1 MTGSRPSPG
10 GATRS
15 SRIVVGVDACPVS
28 WIAVRWAAT
37 LAGWLD
43 ADVIAAHGL
52 RPDLPRA
59 DVPAA
64 SIGAQVA
71 FTLERDW
78 CAPLRAAAVPY
89 RLVVREGSPVDVL
102 QQVVETEA
110 PELVVT
116 GRHTGAQERG
126 WRSTSL
132 GMLASPHVPTLVV
145 PEPTPEAAMAAPLG
159 GRDVAVRRILVGI
172 DGSAPSLRA
181 LDWAVRL
188 AGASGGDIVAVS
200 TIEEVP
206 VFPLGPATAES
217 SEGEAD
223 APARAAVMLA
233 RACAPARARGAHV
246 HTISRRGP
254 PATVLVRMAT
264 LLHADLVA
272 AGIRGL
278 GRPDHPTLGHV
289 SRRLVCRSPRPV
301 LLTP

>member
-1 MTGSRPSPG
+1 
-10 GATRS
+10 
-15 SRIVVGVDACPVS
+15 VVGVDPCPAS
-28 WIAVRWAAT
+28 WIAVRWAAS

-43 ADVIAAHGL
+43 AEVIAAHAL
-52 RPDLPRA
+52 RPGLPRA
-59 DVPAA
+59 DVPGG
-64 SIGAQVA
+64 SIGTQVA

-116 GRHTGAQERG
+116 GRHIDAQERG
-126 WRSTSL
+126 WHSTSL
-132 GMLASPHVPTLVV
+132 GILANPQVPTLVV
-145 PEPTPEAAMAAPLG
+145 PEPTRETAMPASLG
-159 GRDVAVRRILVGI
+159 GRDVAMRRILVGV

-188 AGASGGDIVAVS
+188 VGATGGGDVVVVS

-206 VFPLGPATAES
+206 VFPLGPATVVS
-217 SEGEAD
+217 SKGEAD

-233 RACAPARARGAHV
+233 RACAPARAAGARV
-246 HTISRRGP
+246 HTVSRRGP

-264 LLHADLVA
+264 LLDADLVA
-272 AGIRGL
+272 AGIRGV
-278 GRPDHPTLGHV
+278 GRPDHPPLGHV

>member
-1 MTGSRPSPG
+1 
-10 GATRS
+10 
-15 SRIVVGVDACPVS
+15 VVGVDCCLVS
-28 WIAVRWAAT
+28 WIAVRWAAA

-43 ADVIAAHGL
+43 AEVIAAHALRPGL
-52 RPDLPRA
+52 RRA
-59 DVPAA
+59 DVPAG

-102 QQVVETEA
+102 AQVVEAEA
-110 PELVVT
+110 PELAVT
-116 GRHTGAQERG
+116 GRHIGAAERG
-126 WRSTSL
+126 RRSTSL
-132 GMLASPHVPTLVV
+132 GMLASPQVPTLVV
-145 PEPTPEAAMAAPLG
+145 PEPTPGTAMATPLR
-159 GRDVAVRRILVGI
+159 GRDVALRRILVGV

-188 AGASGGDIVAVS
+188 AGASGADVVAVS
-200 TIEEVP
+200 TIEDVP

-217 SEGEAD
+217 SDGESD
-223 APARAAVMLA
+223 APARAAGMLA
-233 RACAPARARGAHV
+233 RACAPARAGGARV

-254 PATVLVRMAT
+254 PATVLVRMTT
-264 LLHADLVA
+264 LLGADVVA

-278 GRPDHPTLGHV
+278 DRPDHPTLGHV
-289 SRRLVCRSPRPV
+289 SRRLACRSARPV

>member
-1 MTGSRPSPG
+1 MTASRPLPKG
-10 GATRS
+10 GTRS

-28 WIAVRWAAT
+28 WIAVRWAAS

-43 ADVIAAHGL
+43 AEVIAAHAL
-52 RPDLPRA
+52 RPGLPRA
-59 DVPAA
+59 DVPVG

-71 FTLERDW
+71 FSLERDW

-102 QQVVETEA
+102 QQVVESEA

-116 GRHTGAQERG
+116 GRHFGAQERG
-126 WRSTSL
+126 WSSTSM
-132 GMLASPHVPTLVV
+132 GMLASPQVPTLVV
-145 PEPTPEAAMAAPLG
+145 PEPSPEADMAVPLG
-159 GRDVAVRRILVGI
+159 GRDVAVRRILVGV

-181 LDWAVRL
+181 LDWAERL
-188 AGASGGDIVAVS
+188 AGGGDVVAVA
-200 TIEEVP
+200 TVEEVP
-206 VFPLGPATAES
+206 VFPLGPATAVS

-223 APARAAVMLA
+223 APARAAAMLA

-246 HTISRRGP
+246 QTISRRGP
-254 PATVLVRMAT
+254 PATVLLRLAT
-264 LLHADLVA
+264 LLDADLLA
-272 AGIRGL
+272 AGIRGA
-278 GRPDHPTLGHV
+278 GRADHPTLGHV

>member
-1 MTGSRPSPG
+1 
-10 GATRS
+10 
-15 SRIVVGVDACPVS
+15 VVGVDACLVS
-28 WIAVRWAAT
+28 WIAVQWAAS

-43 ADVIAAHGL
+43 AEVIAAHAL
-52 RPDLPRA
+52 RPGLPRA
-59 DVPAA
+59 DVPAG

-71 FTLERDW
+71 VTLERDW

-102 QQVVETEA
+102 QEVVEAEA

-116 GRHTGAQERG
+116 GRHFGAQERG

-132 GMLASPHVPTLVV
+132 GMLASPRVPTLVV
-145 PEPTPEAAMAAPLG
+145 PEPIPDVAMAAPLG
-159 GRDVAVRRILVGI
+159 GRDVAVRRILVGV

-188 AGASGGDIVAVS
+188 AAASDGDVVAVS

-217 SEGEAD
+217 SAGETD

-254 PATVLVRMAT
+254 PVTVLVRMAT

-272 AGIRGL
+272 VGIRGMD
-278 GRPDHPTLGHV
+278 GPDHPTLGHV
-289 SRRLVCRSPRPV
+289 SRRLVCRSPVPA
-301 LLTP
+301 LLAP